1 MFCDNAAVA
10 VRERVEN
17 KESPPIR
24 AVPQHDRRCG
34 GGAAHR
40 KEVDTPSLVGSCRG
54 TLRAPWTRS
63 CGIKKVDKED
73 LAAVAAKRAE
83 FRLHHVGTKL
93 NERELRELEA
103 LLEEREVTQGE
114 FIRGLILAE
123 IERERQGERA
133 SAELVEIMAC
143 KLLLVNFLRPLAV
156 GKPLS
161 AETFDAYI
169 GEVRKYKAEAAEKAL
184 KEHAERP

>member
-1 MFCDNAAVA
+1 VGNL
-10 VRERVEN
+10 
-17 KESPPIR
+17 
-24 AVPQHDRRCG
+24 AVPGGNTGRD
-34 GGAAHR
+34 GGAGMA
-40 KEVDTPSLVGSCRG
+40 KGDP
-54 TLRAPWTRS
+54 
-63 CGIKKVDKED
+63 ED
-73 LAAVAAKRAE
+73 LAARAAKRAG

-93 NERELRELEA
+93 NERELGDLEA

-123 IERERQGERA
+123 IERDRAGVRA

-161 AETFDAYI
+161 VETFDSYI
-169 GEVRKYKAEAAEKAL
+169 TEVRKYKAEAAEKAF

>member
-1 MFCDNAAVA
+1 VQGNPADTLEADEQHQADSGAGVPWGTSRFRAETLAGM
-10 VRERVEN
+10 
-17 KESPPIR
+17 ESVSMAKGDP
-24 AVPQHDRRCG
+24 
-34 GGAAHR
+34 
-40 KEVDTPSLVGSCRG
+40 
-54 TLRAPWTRS
+54 
-63 CGIKKVDKED
+63 ED
-73 LAAVAAKRAE
+73 LAALAAKRAE

-123 IERERQGERA
+123 IERDRTGVRA

-161 AETFDAYI
+161 AETFDSYI